1 MKPDARKRCEYTETI
16 AGVARATTL
25 ATAEESKERLV
36 ALGSVIAKLQ
46 LVDPNLGISNAFGNY
61 PNGQDEF
68 SSARRHRRF
77 AIQQA
82 EFPVLSEIFPVPRNI
97 FPASLRRELL
107 EKSLRHSGFL
117 L

>member
-1 MKPDARKRCEYTETI
+1 M
-16 AGVARATTL
+16 
-25 ATAEESKERLV
+25 
-36 ALGSVIAKLQ
+36 AKLQ
-46 LVDPNLGISNAFGNY
+46 LVDSNLGISNAFGNY
-61 PNGQDEF
+61 PNRQDDF
-68 SSARRHRRF
+68 SPLPSARRHRRF

-82 EFPVLSEIFPVPRNI
+82 EFPVLGEIFPVPRNI

>member
-1 MKPDARKRCEYTETI
+1 MGRMSSRRT
-16 AGVARATTL
+16 
-25 ATAEESKERLV
+25 RLR
-36 ALGSVIAKLQ
+36 G
-46 LVDPNLGISNAFGNY
+46 GN
-61 PNGQDEF
+61 
-68 SSARRHRRF
+68 RRF

-82 EFPVLSEIFPVPRNI
+82 EFPVLGEIFPVPRNI